1 MKNKSLT
8 PIIVFGIV
16 LVFVIAI
23 SYNISR
29 INKENT
35 IDNENS
41 NQSTNNDT
49 TGADTTSINRNSNI
63 SDIVIDEDKI
73 NIYFFYGETCPHCEE
88 LFAYFESIND
98 EYSKYYNI
106 YAFEVWNND
115 ENAEFMNK
123 FGSVLRDNT
132 ESRSVPY
139 YIIGDKS
146 FSGYIESMNEEIE
159 NTIISKYNDRANI
172 NRFNDI
178 IKQ

>member
-49 TGADTTSINRNSNI
+49 TGTDTTSINRNSNI

-73 NIYFFYGETCPHCEE
+73 NIYFF
-88 LFAYFESIND
+88 
-98 EYSKYYNI
+98 
-106 YAFEVWNND
+106 
-115 ENAEFMNK
+115 
-123 FGSVLRDNT
+123 
-132 ESRSVPY
+132 
-139 YIIGDKS
+139 
-146 FSGYIESMNEEIE
+146 
-159 NTIISKYNDRANI
+159 
-172 NRFNDI
+172 
-178 IKQ
+178 